1 MTTLKTIRNNLTSKQ
16 NAIVDQ
22 YQNFIDS
29 FGMEYDT
36 FFSYILEIYST
47 KDEIEDFKQFSEDA
61 EDIRKEEDSSD
72 NKSKAD
78 FDSDSNLYNTIR
90 VDEKYYDE
98 DILDLKI
105 QMEKLSDIDRKIIN
119 ERYINDLS
127 QSEVS
132 KQMCMTQSM
141 VSRKEKEI
149 LTRLRVRLR

>member
-1 MTTLKTIRNNLTSKQ
+1 MSKILSLNL
-16 NAIVDQ
+16 NAQSLD
-22 YQNFIDS
+22 
-29 FGMEYDT
+29 
-36 FFSYILEIYST
+36 
-47 KDEIEDFKQFSEDA
+47 
-61 EDIRKEEDSSD
+61 KEF
-72 NKSKAD
+72 D

-105 QMEKLSDIDRKIIN
+105 QMEKLSNIDRKIIN